1 MLSTLRRST
10 LLAAALTALLAAPAA
25 LAQTGDT
32 ASTARTPTETAS
44 AAVTEDAITGRY
56 TGVLVDPATTFP
68 RDLAHHLEIELD
80 RLTPSAEL
88 EKMVAVL
95 EERGQ
100 DALDSELWNKKV
112 GTVQIDNGLAH
123 PIAAAFLMDGQ
134 HGIGHL
140 VLVVDR
146 PIAIG
151 EVFTSSRS
159 MDYPFSVIEIDLED
173 VENGA
178 EATSGEMMVA
188 AQMDFV
194 ANTLRI
200 ENLAFQPLRILSIE
214 HTQTQTERQAKR

>member
-1 MLSTLRRST
+1 MLSTLRRAT
-10 LLAAALTALLAAPAA
+10 LVAVALTALLAAPAA

-44 AAVTEDAITGRY
+44 AAATEEAITGRY

-68 RDLAHHLEIELD
+68 RDLAHHLEIDLE
-80 RLTPSAEL
+80 RLTPRAEL
-88 EKMVAVL
+88 ERMVAAL

-100 DALDSELWNKKV
+100 DALDSELWNQEV
-112 GTVQIDNGLAH
+112 GTVQIDNDLAH

-134 HGIGHL
+134 RGIGHL
-140 VLVVDR
+140 VLVIDR
-146 PIAIG
+146 PISIG

-159 MDYPFSVIEIDLED
+159 MDYPFSVIEIDLENL
-173 VENGA
+173 EGGA

-188 AQMDFV
+188 AQMDYV
-194 ANTLRI
+194 AGTLRI

-214 HTQTQTERQAKR
+214 HTQPQNERQAKR